1 VANQD
6 TSGAP
11 QASSPTEGASVE
23 GLGAFLQDQVPTTNR
38 WKGDEEVTDQKVAS
52 ILLLLRLF
60 YAFGYSIVAFSV
72 YTLVD
77 FYRHLGEGTGI
88 TTRFRVCMVVVVLL
102 TFLLSQVALHSRGFR
117 VSRVALSGLT
127 MVFGCILM
135 LAVVPTAWLP
145 LGFGL
150 AFFVYM
156 TLRSDNQKRIIV
168 FGVVLAF
175 SFGATLMHPI
185 IDNRAIS
192 AFYGSATLGTGLAA
206 IFRQMS
212 TLKSGAFMFKRGAF
226 QNWWDY
232 ETARKNLS
240 GLDVLLESESRY
252 APSRVTRLWSRSVW
266 THACL
271 VVRNPSDEIK
281 ALYGVRTKDEL
292 RAAIEE
298 ARASGEPEQLQ
309 GIGLLERELDE
320 ELYVFEAVRP
330 EVALTPLCTWM
341 DSKEATESYKI
352 IVASRLRMPESRA
365 TVVLNLAGLEEL
377 MREVHGF
384 PFTLDAN
391 RMIRGNY
398 RVNKERYS
406 DSIFCSELVAEAY
419 IRVGLLPEH
428 RLSGNYSP
436 RDFSSS
442 ADTRFLLDARME
454 KEHRMREASKE
465 ASQG

>member
-1 VANQD
+1 MANQD
-6 TSGAP
+6 TREASLGQQDSG
-11 QASSPTEGASVE
+11 GAAIE
-23 GLGAFLQDQVPTTNR
+23 GLGALLQDQVPPNNR
-38 WKGDEEVTDQKVAS
+38 WKGSEEVTDQKVAS

-77 FYRHLGEGTGI
+77 FYRHLGEGVGI
-88 TTRFRVCMVVVVLL
+88 TTRFRVSMVAVVLL
-102 TFLLSQVALHSRGFR
+102 TFLLSHVALRSRGFL
-117 VSRVALSGLT
+117 VSRIALSGLT
-127 MVFGCILM
+127 MVFVCILM

-145 LGFGL
+145 VGFAL

-175 SFGATLMHPI
+175 SFGATLLHPI

-192 AFYGSATLGTGLAA
+192 AFYGAATFGTGMAA
-206 IFRQMS
+206 LFRQAS
-212 TLKSGAFMFKRGAF
+212 TLKSGAFMFKRGSF
-226 QNWWDY
+226 QTWWDY
-232 ETARKNLS
+232 EVASEKLS
-240 GLDVLLESESRY
+240 ALDVLLESESRY
-252 APSRVTRLWSRSVW
+252 APSRVTRLWSRSAW

-271 VVRNPSDEIK
+271 VVENPSDAIK
-281 ALYGVRTKDEL
+281 SLYGVRTREEL
-292 RAAIEE
+292 VLEIEA
-298 ARASGEPEQLQ
+298 ARASSSPEDGQRVA
-309 GIGLLERELDE
+309 LLEKELQE

-330 EVALTPLCTWM
+330 VVALTPLCTWM
-341 DSKEATESYKI
+341 DSKEKNESYKI
-352 IVASRLRMPESRA
+352 VVACRLKMPESRA
-365 TVVLNLAGLEEL
+365 TVVLNMAALEGL

-406 DSIFCSELVAEAY
+406 GSIFCSELVAEAY
-419 IRVGLLPEH
+419 CRVGLLPEY

-436 RDFSSS
+436 RDFSSG
-442 ADTRFLLDARME
+442 ADTRFLLDARMK
-454 KEHRMREASKE
+454 KEHRIRAAPLEESI
-465 ASQG
+465 G